1 MFFDFGGKGGLCPAR
16 VLTRW
21 QESLRAFLILPL
33 LIVGLMLG
41 CQKPTETALTGD
53 EYPHPGLPSAGST
66 TTVTAAVVKSAAKQV
81 SLTDDTVLTV
91 SNTKVTIPA
100 GAIAVEAMASLSSYG
115 GTFLN
120 TTSITLQSEPV
131 LLVITGADG
140 KDLSRTKLHKDVIVE
155 IESTK
160 RAAPTK
166 LAMLFH
172 EDGGLSDAKTT
183 GMSQDIL
190 APMLAATSSGTYKST
205 FNIRPTRIAMVL
217 AQTGGALP
225 PGYEDFKR
233 PSIEVTDLSGV
244 ADSPADVT
252 LSWTSNDERNQGFA
266 LVYAKGSSV
275 SAVCTTSDL
284 IEADFDESTKVY
296 SHKVTGLDDNS
307 QYTFKVCASSFRDPV
322 DLSAG
327 QSVSVTTPKRAL
339 AVLSNTPPDPTNA
352 TAFNVTVSGEN
363 LTFYRHAILS
373 GVTDCSTATYSAWTP
388 VATPITNALSGDG
401 TRLLCVLGRIDVT
414 NDQLVPTTYAFTLD
428 QTLPVFGSIQYI
440 NDVST
445 ASYSGIN
452 LAEKSHT
459 TALVGAL
466 SGSSGYDSVAYAV
479 VRSNPASGCNNSLV
493 YTTPVPTNASVFN
506 GPEATNWR
514 VCVRLMDLAG
524 NVRYGSPTSNFT
536 VDWTKPTFTSMAL
549 ANAATDGYLNASEQS
564 SSSLGVVTAPIPA
577 GYSAANY
584 TVVVST
590 VTCDASVSYTTS
602 TAIPGATN
610 TAFSTNGAYKVCVRI
625 RDAVYNYEYGQSAT
639 ITVKKSLPSFTSI
652 DRGADVSDGYLS
664 MADRALTNPLA
675 TNLVGSN
682 YDSAQYAVTESAT
695 SCDVTP
701 ALSYGAMPL
710 DNDASI
716 TTHNQAYKVCVKLS
730 DLAGNPP
737 AYGATSDFTA
747 LLSGP
752 TCSAITLINDA
763 QDGYINSTE
772 HASTNPLTTGVD
784 SPSVSVTA
792 SKFKVIPSVATCDAS
807 QTFSSGVPTSD
818 DTALSVN
825 GSYKICGRVED
836 SVAQYGY
843 CESSDFTSVINT
855 ITFTS
860 LDRVGPAADG
870 YINPGE
876 HATSVAVVGNL
887 VGANYDAANYALAS
901 STTMCDG
908 NLTYGSSIPLADDS
922 AIAVDGDAYKVCVE
936 LSDVASNPKAYGSSA
951 TFVYDATPP
960 VFNSVGLDGAASDGY
975 LNASEH
981 TLSSNIIGA
990 VSGTGHN
997 SEEFAVVTASTT
1009 CGLPLTWSSSVPK
1022 ANDAALASD
1031 DQYKVCVKLTDLAG
1045 NTDYGASPLLVF
1057 DSTAPVFTSVALAND
1072 ASDTYINIADTGS
1085 ALDVVDSLVASGQVS
1100 QKYKIALSAATC
1112 SSQVGYGVNVPVAS
1126 DFAGMNGDYKVCVEL
1141 EDVTGNRAYGES
1153 SVVNVDTSTPTFTS
1167 LALGPTVTDGYLSA
1181 ADHAGT
1187 AALAASL
1194 VASGYDLA
1202 EYAVVTNA
1210 TVCDASVTYGSMP
1223 QGNDA
1228 SINVHTGAYKVCVKL
1243 TDVAGNPADY
1253 GGSSPFVA
1261 LLSAP
1266 TCASVDLAHGALDGY
1281 INSTDHGQNLVVTS
1295 GVSAPSSTMATT
1307 AYSVIASTASCNS
1320 SQTFAAAVPMQ
1331 DDSVFGVN
1339 GAYKLCARVAD
1350 AASQA
1355 GYCESSSITVV
1366 NQIISFTSID
1376 RSGPASDGYIS
1387 ASEHAVSTA
1396 IVSNLVGTNY
1406 DSAKYAVVG
1415 SATACDS
1422 NVTYNSS
1429 VPVANSIDIAVDG
1442 ASYKICVELSD
1453 VAGNPKAYGASATFL
1468 FDATAPIFTS
1478 FPLAFDAAD
1487 GYINNSEHGLTSDV
1501 AGSLSVS
1508 GQSSVM
1514 YALVTNTST
1523 CGFPLTWTSSIPKAN
1538 DALLT
1543 AQGGYKVC
1551 VQLSDT
1557 AGNTTYGSSP
1567 DVTFD
1572 SVAPA
1577 FTSISLANAAADT
1590 YLNAAESSGVTAL
1603 VGSLMASGQSATHYK
1618 VALAS
1623 ATCSALSSYGASL
1636 PTGAEFT
1643 GLNGDYKVCVQL
1655 IDVAGNQSFGAS
1667 DTIHVD
1673 TVVPSFTS
1681 LALDGDATD
1690 SYINLAESSASN
1702 NLTSAAVGSGYDSIS
1717 YVLVASTT
1725 SCSGATG
1732 WSGAIPK
1739 SNDPAFVAVGGYKV
1753 CAKLSDLAGNPDAF
1767 GASSDVTFDN
1777 IVPSFTSLALAG
1789 NASDGYL
1796 NQSDR
1801 SQSTTILGAL
1811 TASGYS
1817 SDTYKLVA
1825 SSTTCDAALSY
1836 GASVNADSSDIGAD
1850 GNYKVCVKLTDLA
1863 GNVSFGSSATFAV
1876 DTSGPTFTSLALGA
1890 VVLDGYLNAT
1900 ENASSSSLGGALV
1913 SSGGSVY
1920 SYAVIIASTTCDASV
1935 SYAGMP
1941 SANDASIVHG
1951 ATYKLCAKVVDTSG
1965 NTVYGASASF
1975 VTDFM
1980 SPSISAVTLAAVV
1993 SDGYLNIADQTSAS
2007 AILTSATA
2015 SNHDSLSYVV
2025 VTAATTCNSSLTY
2038 TGSAPNTNNAAMN
2051 ADESW
2056 KVCVKASDLAGNADA
2071 FSGSATFSRDV
2082 TRPSSALTTSG
2093 SLNPDSTVGNTTV
2106 ISGTGSDAATG
2117 VSSTVISIQEGAGS
2131 CFDQSASDFTAV
2143 CPNWLSVSGTTSW
2156 TYTLDDSDLI
2166 KGQTYTVS
2174 AKATDIA
2181 GNEQTSLGSGSFSF
2195 TATEGNNLWNRD
2207 LSYDQG
2213 SGDDKALAG
2222 AVDSNGNLYVVG
2234 YHSSSDKNWLIKK
2247 FSRRGV
2253 EDTANWN
2260 KDVGDPGVDEI
2271 ARSVA
2276 VDGSNNVYVVGSRWN
2291 GADWDW
2297 MIKKYS
2303 SAGIEDTSYWDMLIN
2318 SGNGNDEALGVTTDS
2333 SSNVYVVGYGRNL
2346 AGGSSGEDV
2355 WLKKFQSDGTLLCE
2369 QKLDDGAANLGDRG
2383 TAVAVNSSSS
2393 KIYVTGYHTATGPDQ
2408 RLFVKRL
2415 RMSDCAVEVS
2425 ATGNSSGSA
2434 DYASAIKLDSSG
2446 AVYVAG
2452 VTSSSDS
2459 DWWIQKYTASLA
2471 LTSELNTALPQQ
2483 HAAQAIAID
2492 SSNRVYVGG
2501 YKSSNGSVNGQNLW
2515 IRQFS
2520 NTLVENASAWDKI
2533 FNGTGSAADQVTALV
2548 TTSGAID
2555 ADNLYVIGWSTN
2567 LVGGSSG
2574 ADWWIKK
2581 LAGP

>member
-16 VLTRW
+16 VLTRCR
-21 QESLRAFLILPL
+21 EPIRFFVILPL
-33 LIVGLMLG
+33 MIMGLMLG

-66 TTVTAAVVKSAAKQV
+66 TTVTAAVVKSAAKQI

-100 GAIAVEAMASLSSYG
+100 GAVAVEAMASLSSYG

-190 APMLAATSSGTYKST
+190 APMLAATSSGTYKAT

-217 AQTGGALP
+217 AQTGGSLP

-233 PSIEVTDLSGV
+233 PPIEVTDLSGV
-244 ADSPADVT
+244 ANSPADVT
-252 LSWTSNDERNQGFA
+252 LSWKSDDKRNKGFA
-266 LVYAKGSSV
+266 VVYAKASSV
-275 SAVCTTSDL
+275 SAVCTTSNL
-284 IEADFDESTKVY
+284 ITADFDETTKVY
-296 SHKVTGLDDNS
+296 SYKVTGLDDDS
-307 QYTFKVCASSFRDPV
+307 QYTFKLCSSSFRDPV
-322 DLSAG
+322 DLSSG

-352 TAFNVTVSGEN
+352 TALNVTVSGAN
-363 LTFYRHAILS
+363 LTFYRHAVLS
-373 GVTDCSTATYSAWTP
+373 GVTNCSTATYSAWTP
-388 VATPITNALSGDG
+388 VATPITNALSGNG
-401 TRLLCVLGRIDVT
+401 ARLLCVLGRIDVT

-428 QTLPVFGSIQYI
+428 QTPPVFGTIAMV
-440 NDVST
+440 NDVASASQT
-445 ASYSGIN
+445 AIN
-452 LAEKSHT
+452 QSERYNT
-459 TALVGAL
+459 TTLVGAMT
-466 SGSSGYDSVAYAV
+466 GSSGYDTVGYSVTRNAV
-479 VRSNPASGCNNSLV
+479 CNGTLT
-493 YTTPVPTNASVFN
+493 YTSPVPTNAAVVS
-506 GPEATNWR
+506 GPEGSWR
-514 VCVRLMDLAG
+514 VCVRLGDIAG
-524 NVRYGSPTSNFT
+524 NVTYGSSAVFT
-536 VDWTKPTFTSMAL
+536 VDWTPPTFTSLPFAG
-549 ANAATDGYLNASEQS
+549 ATVSDGYINNLEQTS
-564 SSSLGVVTAPIPA
+564 
-577 GYSAANY
+577 NN
-584 TVVVST
+584 TVVVSPAT
-590 VTCDASVSYTTS
+590 PTGTSNYTIDDFAIVPSTTTCDSSVTYSMIS
-602 TAIPGATN
+602 APNATN
-610 TAFSTNGAYKVCVRI
+610 SGFATDGQYRVCVRL
-625 RDAVYNYEYGQSAT
+625 RDAAFNTTYGASGI
-639 ITVKKSLPSFTSI
+639 ITVKKALPSFTSI

-682 YDSAQYAVTESAT
+682 YDLAQYAVTDSAT
-695 SCDVTP
+695 SCNVTP

-730 DLAGNPP
+730 DLAGNP
-737 AYGATSDFTA
+737 AVYGSTSNFTA

-752 TCSAITLINDA
+752 TCTGVTLINDA
-763 QDGYINSTE
+763 TDGYINSTE

-792 SKFKVIPSVATCDAS
+792 SKFKVIPSIATCDAS
-807 QTFSSGVPTSD
+807 QTFASGIPTSD

-825 GSYKICGRVED
+825 GSYKICARVED
-836 SVAQYGY
+836 SAAQYGY
-843 CESSDFTSVINT
+843 CESSNFTAVNHT

-876 HATSVAVVGNL
+876 HATSVAVVGSL
-887 VGANYDAANYALAS
+887 VGSNYDAANYALVS
-901 STTMCDG
+901 STTTCDG
-908 NLTYGSSIPLADDS
+908 NLTYGPSIPLANDS
-922 AIAVDGDAYKVCVE
+922 GIAVDGDAYKVCVE
-936 LSDVASNPKAYGSSA
+936 LSDVAGNPKAYGSSA

-975 LNASEH
+975 LNISEH
-981 TLSSNIIGA
+981 SLSSNIIGV
-990 VSGTGHN
+990 VSGSGQAL
-997 SEEFAVVTASTT
+997 EEFAVVTASTT
-1009 CGLPLTWSSSVPK
+1009 CGLPLTWSSAVPK

-1057 DSTAPVFTSVALAND
+1057 DSTAPVFTSVALANN

-1100 QKYKIALSAATC
+1100 QKYKIALSTATC
-1112 SSQVGYGVNVPVAS
+1112 SSQVGYGVTVPVAG

-1141 EDVTGNRAYGES
+1141 EDVAGNRAYGES
-1153 SVVNVDTSTPTFTS
+1153 SVVHVDTSTPTFTS
-1167 LALGPTVTDGYLSA
+1167 LSLGSTVTDGYLSA

-1187 AALAASL
+1187 AALASSV

-1210 TVCDASVTYGSMP
+1210 TVCDATVTYGSMP
-1223 QGNDA
+1223 QGNDI

-1243 TDVAGNPADY
+1243 TDVVGNPAAY
-1253 GGSSPFVA
+1253 GSSSPFVA

-1266 TCASVDLAHGALDGY
+1266 TCASVDLANGASDGY
-1281 INSTDHGQNLVVTS
+1281 ISSTDHGQNLVVTS
-1295 GVSAPSSTMATT
+1295 GVSAPSSTVASTAHSVIATT
-1307 AYSVIASTASCNS
+1307 ATCNS
-1320 SQTFAAAVPMQ
+1320 SQTFAAAVPMS

-1339 GAYKLCARVAD
+1339 GTYKVCASVTD
-1350 AASQA
+1350 AESQA
-1355 GYCESSSITVV
+1355 GYCESSPITVV
-1366 NQIISFTSID
+1366 NQAISFTSID
-1376 RSGPASDGYIS
+1376 RSGPASDGYINV
-1387 ASEHAVSTA
+1387 SEHAVSTA
-1396 IVSNLVGTNY
+1396 IVSNLVGANY
-1406 DSAKYAVVG
+1406 DSAKYVIVDA
-1415 SATACDS
+1415 ATACDGT
-1422 NVTYNSS
+1422 VTYSS
-1429 VPVANSIDIAVDG
+1429 TVPKADSVDITVDG
-1442 ASYKICVELSD
+1442 ASYKVCVELSD

-1468 FDATAPIFTS
+1468 FDATAPVFTS
-1478 FPLAFDAAD
+1478 FPLAFDATD

-1523 CGFPLTWTSSIPKAN
+1523 CGFPLTWTSSIPKSN
-1538 DALLT
+1538 DALFS

-1572 SVAPA
+1572 SVAPS

-1590 YLNAAESSGVTAL
+1590 YLNAAESSGATAV
-1603 VGSLMASGQSATHYK
+1603 VGSLVSSGESTILYK
-1618 VALAS
+1618 VAPAAS
-1623 ATCSALSSYGASL
+1623 NCASLSSYSAGVPNGSDFV
-1636 PTGAEFT
+1636 GF
-1643 GLNGDYKVCVQL
+1643 NGDYKVCVQL
-1655 IDVAGNQSFGAS
+1655 FDLAGNQSFGAS

-1673 TVVPSFTS
+1673 TVAPSFTL

-1717 YVLVASTT
+1717 YVLVASAS
-1725 SCSGATG
+1725 SCSGAAG

-1739 SNDPAFVAVGGYKV
+1739 SNDPAFGAVGQYKV

-1777 IVPSFTSLALAG
+1777 VAPSFTSLSLAG

-1796 NQSDR
+1796 NQSER
-1801 SQSTTILGAL
+1801 SQSITILGAL

-1817 SDTYKLVA
+1817 SDTYKLVT

-1850 GNYKVCVKLTDLA
+1850 GNYKVCVKLADLA
-1863 GNVSFGSSATFAV
+1863 GNVSFGSSVTFAV
-1876 DTSGPTFTSLALGA
+1876 DTSGPTFTSLALG
-1890 VVLDGYLNAT
+1890 VVVSDGYLSST
-1900 ENASSSSLGGALV
+1900 EHASTSSLGGALV

-1920 SYAVIIASTTCDASV
+1920 SYAVVNVSTTCDAAV

-1941 SANDASIVHG
+1941 LANDGSLVHG
-1951 ATYKLCAKVVDTSG
+1951 ATYKLCAKVADSAG
-1965 NTVYGASASF
+1965 NAAYGASGSF

-1993 SDGYLNIADQTSAS
+1993 SDGYLNIEDQTAAS

-2015 SNHDSLSYVV
+2015 SNHDTLSYVV

-2038 TGSAPNTNNAAMN
+2038 NGSAPNTNNAAMN
-2051 ADESW
+2051 ADGSW
-2056 KVCVKASDLAGNADA
+2056 KVCVKASDLAGNVDA

-2093 SLNPDSTVGNTTV
+2093 SLNPDSTVGSTTV

-2117 VSSTVISIQEGAGS
+2117 VSSTVISIQEGTGS
-2131 CFDQSASDFTAV
+2131 CFDQSASDFTAA

-2166 KGQTYTVS
+2166 KGQTYSVS
-2174 AKATDIA
+2174 TKATDLA

-2222 AVDSNGNLYVVG
+2222 AVDSSGNLYVVG

-2276 VDGSNNVYVVGSRWN
+2276 VDDSNNIYVVGSRWN

-2303 SAGIEDTSYWDMLIN
+2303 SAGVEDTSWDMLIN

-2355 WLKKFQSDGTLLCE
+2355 WLRKFQSDGTLLCE
-2369 QKLDDGAANLGDRG
+2369 QKLDDGAANLADRG

-2452 VTSSSDS
+2452 VTSSSDA

-2471 LTSELNTALPQQ
+2471 LTSEVNTVVSRQ

-2501 YKSSNGSVNGQNLW
+2501 YNSSNGSVNGQNLW

-2520 NTLVENASAWDKI
+2520 NTLVENTSAWDKN

-2548 TTSGAID
+2548 TTSGSID

>member
-1 MFFDFGGKGGLCPAR
+1 MFFDFGGKGGLRPAR
-16 VLTRW
+16 VLMRW
-21 QESLRAFLILPL
+21 QESFRVFVMLPL
-33 LIVGLMLG
+33 MIMGLILG

-53 EYPHPGLPSAGST
+53 EYPHPGRPSAGST
-66 TTVTAAVVKSAAKQV
+66 TTVTAAVVKSAAKQI

-100 GAIAVEAMASLSSYG
+100 GAVAVEAMASLSSYG

-166 LAMLFH
+166 LAMLLH

-190 APMLAATSSGTYKST
+190 APMLAATSTGTYKAT

-217 AQTGGALP
+217 AQTGGTLP

-233 PSIEVTDLSGV
+233 PPIEVTNLSGV
-244 ADSPADVT
+244 ANSPADVT

-266 LVYAKGSSV
+266 LVYSKASSV
-275 SAVCTTSDL
+275 SAVCTTSNV

-296 SHKVTGLDDNS
+296 SHKVTGLNDNS

-388 VATPITNALSGDG
+388 VTTPITSVLSGDG

-452 LAEKSHT
+452 LAEKSNT

-479 VRSNPASGCNNSLV
+479 VRSNLASGCNNSLV

-524 NVRYGSPTSNFT
+524 NVRYGSPTSNFI

-564 SSSLGVVTAPIPA
+564 SSSLDVVSAPIPA

-584 TVVVST
+584 TVVAST

-682 YDSAQYAVTESAT
+682 YDSAQYAVIDSAT
-695 SCDVTP
+695 DCDFTP
-701 ALSYGAMPL
+701 ALNYGSMPL
-710 DNDASI
+710 DNDGSI
-716 TTHNQAYKVCVKLS
+716 TAHNQAYKVCVKLS

-752 TCSAITLINDA
+752 TCAGVTLINDA
-763 QDGYINSTE
+763 IDGYINSTE
-772 HASTNPLTTGVD
+772 RASSNPLTTGFD
-784 SPSVSVTA
+784 SPSTSVTA
-792 SKFKVIPSVATCDAS
+792 SKFTVIPSVATCDAS
-807 QTFSSGVPTSD
+807 QIFSSGIPSSD
-818 DTALSVN
+818 NSALSVN

-836 SVAQYGY
+836 SAAQYGY

-855 ITFTS
+855 IAFTS

-887 VGANYDAANYALAS
+887 VGSNYDIAKYSLVS
-901 STTMCDG
+901 STMICDG
-908 NLTYGSSIPLADDS
+908 NLTYGLSIPLADDS
-922 AIAVDGDAYKVCVE
+922 VIAVDGDAYKVCVE
-936 LSDVASNPKAYGSSA
+936 LSDVAGNPKAYGSSA
-951 TFVYDATPP
+951 TFVYDTTPP
-960 VFNSVGLDGAASDGY
+960 VFNSVGLDGPAVDGY
-975 LNASEH
+975 LNISEY
-981 TLSSNIIGA
+981 TQSSNIIGA
-990 VSGTGHN
+990 VSGTGQAL
-997 SEEFAVVTASTT
+997 EEFTVVTATTT
-1009 CGLPLTWSSSVPK
+1009 CGLPLTWSSVAPK
-1022 ANDAALASD
+1022 ANDAAFASD
-1031 DQYKVCVKLTDLAG
+1031 GQYKVCVKLSDLAG
-1045 NTDYGASPLLVF
+1045 NTDYGASPVIVF
-1057 DSTAPVFTSVALAND
+1057 DDAAPVFTSVALANN
-1072 ASDTYINIADTGS
+1072 ALDTYINIVDTGS
-1085 ALDVVDSLVASGQVS
+1085 ALDVVDSLVASGQAS
-1100 QKYKIALSAATC
+1100 QKYKLALASAIC
-1112 SSQVGYGVNVPVAS
+1112 SSQVGYGATIPVAS
-1126 DFAGMNGDYKVCVEL
+1126 NFSGMNGDYKVCVEL
-1141 EDVTGNRAYGES
+1141 EDAAGNRAYGES
-1153 SVVNVDTSTPTFTS
+1153 SVIHVDTSAPTFTS
-1167 LALGPTVTDGYLSA
+1167 LSLGSPTTDGYLSEA
-1181 ADHAGT
+1181 EHASS
-1187 AALAASL
+1187 AALAGSL
-1194 VASGYDLA
+1194 AANGHDA
-1202 EYAVVTNA
+1202 AQYAVVVNT

-1223 QGNDA
+1223 QGNDV
-1228 SINVHTGAYKVCVKL
+1228 SISVHTGTYKVCVKL
-1243 TDVAGNPADY
+1243 TDLAGNPADY

-1266 TCASVDLAHGALDGY
+1266 TCASVDLASGALDGY
-1281 INSTDHGQNLVVTS
+1281 ISSTDHGQNLAVTS
-1295 GVSAPSSTMATT
+1295 GVNAPSSTVTATT
-1307 AYSVIASTASCNS
+1307 YSVIASTAACNG
-1320 SQTFAAAVPMQ
+1320 SQTFSSSVPMS
-1331 DDSVFGVN
+1331 DDSVFGIN
-1339 GAYKLCARVAD
+1339 GTYKLCARVAD
-1350 AASQA
+1350 AASQP
-1355 GYCESSSITVV
+1355 GYCESSPITVV
-1366 NQIISFTSID
+1366 NQGISFTSID
-1376 RSGPASDGYIS
+1376 RSGPASDGYIN
-1387 ASEHAVSTA
+1387 ASEHTVSTA
-1396 IVSNLVGTNY
+1396 IASNLVGTNY
-1406 DSAKYAVVG
+1406 DSAKYAIVIA
-1415 SATACDS
+1415 ATTCDAAL
-1422 NVTYNSS
+1422 TYNSS
-1429 VPVANSIDIAVDG
+1429 IPGADSVDIATDG
-1442 ASYKICVELSD
+1442 ATYKVCVELSD

-1487 GYINNSEHGLTSDV
+1487 GYINNSERGLTSDV

-1538 DALLT
+1538 DALFS
-1543 AQGGYKVC
+1543 AQGIYKIC

-1590 YLNAAESSGVTAL
+1590 YLNAAESSGAIAV
-1603 VGSLMASGQSATHYK
+1603 VGLLTASGHSAAYHK
-1618 VALAS
+1618 VALSS
-1623 ATCSALSSYGASL
+1623 ATCSTLSSYGASL
-1636 PTGAEFT
+1636 PTGADFT
-1643 GLNGDYKVCVQL
+1643 GLNGDYKVCVRL
-1655 IDVAGNQSFGAS
+1655 IDLAGNQSFGAS

-1673 TVVPSFTS
+1673 TVAPSFTS
-1681 LALDGDATD
+1681 MSLVGDAGD
-1690 SYINLAESSASN
+1690 GYINLAESSSNN
-1702 NLTSAAVGSGYDSIS
+1702 NLTSAAGGTGYDSIS
-1717 YVLVASTT
+1717 YVLVVSAS

-1732 WSGAIPK
+1732 WSAAIPK
-1739 SNDPAFVAVGGYKV
+1739 SNDAGFGSHGQYKV

-1767 GASSDVTFDN
+1767 GASSDFAFDN
-1777 IVPSFTSLALAG
+1777 VAPSFTSLALAG

-1796 NQSDR
+1796 NQSER
-1801 SQSTTILGAL
+1801 SQSTSILGAL
-1811 TASGYS
+1811 TASGYG
-1817 SDTYKLVA
+1817 SDAYKLVA
-1825 SSTTCDAALSY
+1825 DSTMCDALLSY
-1836 GASVNADSSDIGAD
+1836 SVSVNSNSSDIGTD
-1850 GNYKVCVKLTDLA
+1850 GAYKICVKLTDLA
-1863 GNVSFGSSATFAV
+1863 GNVSFGSSATLSV
-1876 DTSGPTFTSLALGA
+1876 DTSGPTFTSLALGP
-1890 VVLDGYLNAT
+1890 VVLDGYLSST
-1900 ENASSSSLGGALV
+1900 DHASSSSLGGILT
-1913 SSGGSVY
+1913 SSGGSVF
-1920 SYAVIIASTTCDASV
+1920 SYAIVTATTVCDALV
-1935 SYAGMP
+1935 GYASMP
-1941 SANDASIVHG
+1941 SADDVSLVHG
-1951 ATYKLCAKVVDTSG
+1951 ATYKLCAKVADTAG
-1965 NTVYGASASF
+1965 NAVYGASNSF
-1975 VTDFM
+1975 VSDFV
-1980 SPSISAVTLAAVV
+1980 SPSISAVTLATVV
-1993 SDGYLNIADQTSAS
+1993 SDGYLNIIDQTAAS
-2007 AILTSATA
+2007 ALLASVTA

-2025 VTAATTCNSSLTY
+2025 VTAAITCNSSLTY
-2038 TGSAPNTNNAAMN
+2038 SSSAPSTNNAAMN
-2051 ADESW
+2051 ADGSW
-2056 KVCVKASDLAGNADA
+2056 KVCVKASDAAGNADA
-2071 FSGSATFSRDV
+2071 YGTGTVFVRDV

-2093 SLNPDSTVGNTTV
+2093 AMNPNSTAGSTTV
-2106 ISGTGSDAATG
+2106 ISGTAADVTAG
-2117 VSSTVISIQEGAGS
+2117 VASLVISIQEGSGS
-2131 CFDQSASDFTAV
+2131 CFDQSASDFTAA
-2143 CPNWLSVSGTTSW
+2143 CPNWLSASGTTSW
-2156 TYTLDDSDLI
+2156 NYTLDDSDLI
-2166 KGQTYTVS
+2166 KGQTYSVS
-2174 AKATDIA
+2174 TKATDLA
-2181 GNEQTSLGSGSFSF
+2181 GNDQTSLGSGSFSF
-2195 TATEGNNLWNRD
+2195 TASEGSNLWNRD

-2213 SGDDKALAG
+2213 SGEDKALAG
-2222 AVDSNGNLYVVG
+2222 AMDSNGNLYVVG

-2260 KDVGDPGVDEI
+2260 KDVGDSGVDEI
-2271 ARSVA
+2271 AKSVA
-2276 VDGSNNVYVVGSRWN
+2276 VDSSNNVYVVGSRWN
-2291 GADWDW
+2291 GADYDW

-2303 SAGIEDTSYWDMLIN
+2303 SSGVEDTSNWDMLIN
-2318 SGNGNDEALGVTTDS
+2318 SGNGNDEAFGVATDS
-2333 SSNVYVVGYGRNL
+2333 SGNVYVAGYGRNIVG
-2346 AGGSSGEDV
+2346 ASSGDDV

-2369 QKLDDGAANLGDRG
+2369 QKLDDGAANLGDRA
-2383 TAVAVNSSSS
+2383 TSLAVNNSSS
-2393 KIYVTGYHTATGPDQ
+2393 KIYIAGYHTAGGSDQ

-2415 RMSDCAVEVS
+2415 RMSDCTVEVS
-2425 ATGNSSGSA
+2425 AAGNSSGTG
-2434 DYASAIKLDSSG
+2434 DYATAVKIDSSG
-2446 AVYVAG
+2446 AVFVAG
-2452 VTSSSDS
+2452 VTSSSDA
-2459 DWWIQKYTASLA
+2459 DWWIQKYTAALA
-2471 LTSELNTALPQQ
+2471 FTSEVNTIVARSHASQAL
-2483 HAAQAIAID
+2483 AID

-2501 YKSSNGSVNGQNLW
+2501 YKSSNSSVNGQDW
-2515 IRQFS
+2515 WVRQFDS
-2520 NTLVENASAWDKI
+2520 SLVENTSSWDKI
-2533 FNGTGSAADQVTALV
+2533 YNGTGAAADQVTALV
-2548 TTSGAID
+2548 TTSGSLD

-2567 LVGGSSG
+2567 LVSGSSG